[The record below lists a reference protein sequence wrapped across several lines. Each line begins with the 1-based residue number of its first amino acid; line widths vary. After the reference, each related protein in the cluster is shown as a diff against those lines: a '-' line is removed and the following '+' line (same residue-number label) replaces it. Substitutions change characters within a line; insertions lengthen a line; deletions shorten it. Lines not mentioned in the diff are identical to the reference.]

1 MATAA
6 INNPALNLRQVTAD
20 ISRSVENLRLREQG
34 PYERGLTTQTETE
47 AQQNQAVFGGYT
59 VTYLAP
65 QAVYAIQSF
74 VSGNDEVEEQSRG
87 NVFRDAEQTET
98 GRKPEL
104 SADETDGISFQDE
117 LFALQNNNDY
127 AGAARA
133 YALNGGTSGNL
144 VVTAGGEGLISGGFG
159 YAAAAYDYVFNI
171 NSQPQILIDYMHE
184 YNRSFDFRI

>member
-20 ISRSVENLRLREQG
+20 ISHSVENLRLKEQG

-47 AQQNQAVFGGYT
+47 TQQNQAVFGGYT

-74 VSGNDEVEEQSRG
+74 VSGNDEIGEQRRG

-98 GRKPEL
+98 GLKPEL
-104 SADETDGISFQDE
+104 SADETDEISFQDE

-133 YALNGGTSGNL
+133 YALNGGASGNL

-171 NSQPQILIDYMHE
+171 NAQPQVLIDYMHE